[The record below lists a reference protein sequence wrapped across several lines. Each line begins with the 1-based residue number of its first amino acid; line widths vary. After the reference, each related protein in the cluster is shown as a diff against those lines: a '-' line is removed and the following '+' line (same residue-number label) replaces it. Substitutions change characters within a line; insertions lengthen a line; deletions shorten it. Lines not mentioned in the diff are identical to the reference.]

1 LRNTISLFL
10 KGIVIGLANIIPGVS
25 GGTMALILGIYDR
38 LIRAGSRFGVSTLGE
53 LKTALGSDS
62 KGRALAELGKKYDV
76 LFLTMLVAGAFAA
89 VVAAMPLLLWLL
101 ADHPTATYG
110 FFFGLVAASI
120 IVPYSLLTRKSWRE
134 FASCLVAIVLTVML
148 STAMSGEERVQKEEQ
163 KLAMREAEA
172 APGEEPAVDHS
183 PERLGFLFVVGS
195 AASSAMILP
204 GVSGSFL
211 LLLFGAFEDVLGAIK
226 RMDVLVLAIFATGA
240 LIGLALFVK
249 LLEFLMRRFASQTM
263 AFLAGLMIGSLW
275 NLWPF
280 QDRVAVG
287 EKLIGVAHQFP
298 SDLGGETVLTLAT
311 ILIGGALVVGF
322 HVYGQRNKGEPAVAG
337 AEVSV
342 EVAEETP
349 TEEHST

>member
-1 LRNTISLFL
+1 
-10 KGIVIGLANIIPGVS
+10 
-25 GGTMALILGIYDR
+25 M
-38 LIRAGSRFGVSTLGE
+38 
-53 LKTALGSDS
+53 
-62 KGRALAELGKKYDV
+62 
-76 LFLTMLVAGAFAA
+76 
-89 VVAAMPLLLWLL
+89 L